1 MKVGG
6 KKPAGS
12 FDCRVVRQETLD
24 KMPQLEEYGEKL
36 LRQWTGASSFKAGRW
51 TVTATDM
58 AQFFALM
65 LCIKPKSD
73 DSLPVRAVGRLWEEV
88 YLAGDFS
95 RPWNHHRFK
104 AIRDLHSQHGHI
116 DWVDFRFQNQP
127 KRQGRCCRWQVSF
140 LLRSVLSS
148 LMGGTT
154 VVDTPARIVDGPHE
168 FHTPKWFSFVLDRQQ
183 RWLAEAENRIELMFA
198 A

>member
-1 MKVGG
+1 
-6 KKPAGS
+6 
-12 FDCRVVRQETLD
+12 
-24 KMPQLEEYGEKL
+24 
-36 LRQWTGASSFKAGRW
+36 
-51 TVTATDM
+51 VTATDL

-65 LCIKPKSD
+65 LCIKPKPD

-104 AIRDLHSQHGHI
+104 AIRDLLSRHGHI
-116 DWVDFRFQNQP
+116 DWVDFRFQNLP
-127 KRQGRCCRWQVSF
+127 ERKGRCCRWHTSF
-140 LLRSVLSS
+140 MLRGLLSS

-154 VVDTPARIVDGPHE
+154 VVDTAAGLPDGPHE
-168 FHTPKWFSFVLDRQQ
+168 SHTPKWFNFVLDGHL
-183 RWLAEAENRIELMFA
+183 RWRAEAETSIEALFA